1 MSILNRFEQ
10 NKELLSNQEL
20 SIFQQIWQ
28 NLSTVQ
34 DKTLSQV
41 VDLLHISR
49 QSFLRVAKKLDYKDS
64 SEFLLA
70 LNQQT
75 VFENIEDTAKASP
88 TILNENIH
96 QIINHLDQTQIKKF
110 IQHINKSQ
118 RIFILST
125 GKAQDNQGEVLS
137 AILAKQGYFVIHIY
151 DFFEIEEIKANV
163 RDTDMFV
170 ILTRTGTSHDLLNA
184 VRSLNQTAA
193 DIVTITSMRSN
204 PLSSWSNLMLFVN
217 TQKIDGN
224 IYELNAMFYVIFG
237 LIDFYLNLDDPV
249 KPLKDQQQ
257 LIRNILGDIIAK
269 NNASLTTSNRE
280 LMTNLMQK
288 PELLFKSISAISE
301 QLNISTTSLFRLA
314 QSLGFNGFKEF
325 RASIRLA
332 MADFKPQKS
341 QYDNYLVLLKYF
353 NKTVNDIMGTDFTL
367 IHSLIFK
374 HDKICLVYQ
383 DKYTEILADE
393 LIRTF
398 FHTNKLMRKINGSL
412 SADYVD
418 RYEDTLFIFLIK
430 NRQYEEQ
437 LIQTLSHISNKTND
451 AFVFSEKEIAIEGF
465 NVSGAVFFPDVP
477 NMIRSFADMWLIEF
491 LFISYLY

>member
-28 NLSTVQ
+28 NLSSVQ
-34 DKTLSQV
+34 DKTLGQV
-41 VDLLHISR
+41 VDFLHISR

-88 TILNENIH
+88 TLLNKNIH

-125 GKAQDNQGEVLS
+125 GKAQDNQGEVLA

-204 PLSSWSNLMLFVN
+204 PLSS
-217 TQKIDGN
+217 
-224 IYELNAMFYVIFG
+224 
-237 LIDFYLNLDDPV
+237 
-249 KPLKDQQQ
+249 
-257 LIRNILGDIIAK
+257 
-269 NNASLTTSNRE
+269 
-280 LMTNLMQK
+280 
-288 PELLFKSISAISE
+288 
-301 QLNISTTSLFRLA
+301 
-314 QSLGFNGFKEF
+314 
-325 RASIRLA
+325 
-332 MADFKPQKS
+332 
-341 QYDNYLVLLKYF
+341 
-353 NKTVNDIMGTDFTL
+353 
-367 IHSLIFK
+367 
-374 HDKICLVYQ
+374 
-383 DKYTEILADE
+383 
-393 LIRTF
+393 
-398 FHTNKLMRKINGSL
+398 
-412 SADYVD
+412 
-418 RYEDTLFIFLIK
+418 
-430 NRQYEEQ
+430 
-437 LIQTLSHISNKTND
+437 
-451 AFVFSEKEIAIEGF
+451 
-465 NVSGAVFFPDVP
+465 
-477 NMIRSFADMWLIEF
+477 
-491 LFISYLY
+491 